1 MASRLVA
8 GLALVVLGLVAFLA
22 EVLLRVVVV
31 LRAGLFFV
39 VGDLVVLFLVEEAGD
54 FLAAVLLAVEALPEV
69 VFRAEVLGFGG
80 VGAGSTVRVVVLRDV
95 LFFAVGD
102 LVVLFLVEDA
112 GDFLAAVLLAV
123 EVLPE
128 VVFRAAV
135 LGLGGAAAGST
146 VLAVRLRVV
155 EVAWAVVFF
164 VVAALRADELV
175 LRDDVVFLAVDVVF
189 FAAAPAAAD
198 LVAALLRVVRFLGGG
213 GGGGGGGAAAP
224 ASLSFTLGMIRA
236 SSLRTSPPFRP
247 AICRPREARFPA
259 GTSSSRSTF
268 IAPRCMTTNNS
279 CSSVTMAASATAP

>member
-198 LVAALLRVVRFLGGG
+198 LVAALLRVVRFWGG

-224 ASLSFTLGMIRA
+224 VSLSFTLGMIRA